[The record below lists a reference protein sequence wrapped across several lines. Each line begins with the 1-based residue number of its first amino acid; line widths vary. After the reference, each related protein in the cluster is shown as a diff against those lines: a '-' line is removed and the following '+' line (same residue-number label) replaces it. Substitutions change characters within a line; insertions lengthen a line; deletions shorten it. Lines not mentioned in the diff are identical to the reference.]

1 MIEGPARRKVN
12 RKKGSSRKEFKTVFG
27 LRGQWKGDKI
37 MKVLLSIL
45 VLFLTACSAV
55 NPALPTSVREK
66 PEMTV
71 SAIGAT
77 VTATEAATASISE
90 AATSPASELS
100 EVRACDYVPGV
111 SVPVQI
117 APEVPAQ
124 VPTPTLERLEFKHS
138 VVVTDTLIAQLKL
151 YQQIWDKVNDNY
163 VYADFNGRDWQ
174 AIGKQYE
181 ALIRQGLYQDDFYL
195 AMQQMILDLDGGLSR
210 WYSPSEWAD
219 EASIAAGTKEYVGIG
234 GLYYRYDR
242 PDPAMILTWVMP
254 GGPADQAGLK
264 SHDAILKV
272 NNGPVF
278 DSYGNPKT
286 LGPEGAVV
294 DLTVQTPGQPPRQ
307 VRLTRA
313 RLSGMP
319 DLDYC
324 LVPTTRIGY
333 MHLINFVDPELIRQV
348 TKSLDQM
355 SAGGPLQGLILDMRD
370 SPSGRVDND
379 LDLQFLGLFTKGEL
393 GSLISRG
400 QATPISVTAWQDVHG
415 SQTVPLVV
423 LQDQDSPQIDQ
434 MLGGVLQAKGRARIV
449 GEAMPD
455 PLYLFVQFHFSDG
468 SLLELAENTFQPVGQ
483 SNGSRY
489 SPSVVPD
496 EEVLS
501 RWDLFTEATDPLLA
515 KAVEILR
522 QD

>member
-1 MIEGPARRKVN
+1 
-12 RKKGSSRKEFKTVFG
+12 
-27 LRGQWKGDKI
+27 
-37 MKVLLSIL
+37 MKVLLS
-45 VLFLTACSAV
+45 VLMLLLTACSAV
-55 NPALPTSVREK
+55 KPALPTSVGEK

-71 SAIGAT
+71 SSNGAT
-77 VTATEAATASISE
+77 VTATEAAT
-90 AATSPASELS
+90 SPASEAG
-100 EVRACDYVPGV
+100 EVRACEYVPGV

-117 APEVPAQ
+117 APEALAQ
-124 VPTPTLERLEFKHS
+124 VPTPTIERLEFIHS
-138 VVVTDTLIAQLKL
+138 KVVTDTLTTQLKL

-181 ALIRQGLYQDDFYL
+181 ALIRQGLYKDDFYP

-210 WYSPSEWAD
+210 YYSPSEWED
-219 EASIAAGTKEYVGIG
+219 ETGLASGTQEYVGIG
-234 GLYYRYDR
+234 GLYYRYER
-242 PDPAMILTWVMP
+242 PDPVMIMTWVMP

-264 SHDAILKV
+264 SHDAILEV

-278 DSYGNPKT
+278 DSQGNPKT

-294 DLTVQTPGQPPRQ
+294 DLTVQTPGQPTRP

-324 LVPTTRIGY
+324 LVPTTRIAY
-333 MHLINFVDPELIRQV
+333 MHLINFADPELIHQV

-355 SAGGPLQGLILDMRD
+355 AAGGPLQGLILDIRD
-370 SPSGRVDND
+370 SPAGRVHND

-434 MLGGVLQAKGRARIV
+434 MLGGILQAKGRARIV

-455 PLYLFVQFHFSDG
+455 PLYLFGQFHFSDG

-489 SPSVVPD
+489 SPSAVPD
-496 EEVLS
+496 EKVLS

-522 QD
+522 KD